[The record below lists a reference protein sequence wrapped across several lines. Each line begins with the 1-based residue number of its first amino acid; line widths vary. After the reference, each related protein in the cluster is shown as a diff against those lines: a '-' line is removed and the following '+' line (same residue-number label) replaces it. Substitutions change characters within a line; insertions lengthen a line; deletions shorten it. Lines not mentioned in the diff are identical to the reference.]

1 MDSIVEVL
9 VNRDG
14 MSERDA
20 HDMVKDFQDRLC
32 SGEIDPFEAG
42 EEFLDEFGLEED
54 YLLGLLY

>member
-14 MSERDA
+14 MSESDA
-20 HDMVKDFQDRLC
+20 HDMVKDFQDRLY